1 VAGSSIID
9 ANSGVDQ
16 YGSPKVSISL
26 DSKGGAK
33 MLNFT
38 KRAVGK
44 PMAVVFI
51 EFKTNGERDA
61 ENKLIFIE
69 ERRVISVATIN
80 GVFGNQFETTGLDS
94 PQEAYD
100 LALLLRAGALIAP
113 IQIIEERT
121 VGPSLGQENI
131 DLGTKA
137 IMYGFIAV
145 LIFMLIY
152 YKKFGFVANIALTLN
167 LVMIIGVMSM
177 IPGATLTLPGMAG
190 IVLTV
195 GMAVDANVLIF
206 ERIRE
211 EILDGRSPQQAIH
224 HGYDS
229 AFSTILDANITTF
242 LVGLILFAVGTGPIK
257 GFSITL
263 MIGIIT
269 SMFTAIIV
277 TLVIVN
283 AWWGGKRLTKLSIE
297 EHHMQLLNM
306 KNTIAFMALKK
317 PAAILSVFLLIG
329 SLTSL
334 AINQLNWGLDFT
346 GGTQIEVGYAQTA
359 DLAQIR
365 KQLEASDFKDAVV
378 QNFGSS
384 QDVLI
389 RLASREG
396 VKPSELGDAAIKVLK
411 EADSSAEMRGSS
423 YVSSSV
429 GDELTEQG
437 GLAMLVALICIL
449 IYVALRF
456 EWRFALGSVA
466 ALTHDVIITLG
477 LFSILGLEFDL
488 TVLAAVLA
496 VIGYSLND
504 TIVVC
509 DRIRENFRKIR
520 KSESEEIINI
530 SLTQTLNRT
539 IITSLTTI
547 LVLLA
552 LFFVGGATIHGFATA
567 LLFGVIIGTYSSIYV
582 ASLVALTLGIS
593 KEDLMPTEIE
603 KEGADQD
610 AVV

>member
-1 VAGSSIID
+1 
-9 ANSGVDQ
+9 
-16 YGSPKVSISL
+16 
-26 DSKGGAK
+26 
-33 MLNFT
+33 
-38 KRAVGK
+38 
-44 PMAVVFI
+44 
-51 EFKTNGERDA
+51 
-61 ENKLIFIE
+61 
-69 ERRVISVATIN
+69 
-80 GVFGNQFETTGLDS
+80 
-94 PQEAYD
+94 
-100 LALLLRAGALIAP
+100 
-113 IQIIEERT
+113 
-121 VGPSLGQENI
+121 
-131 DLGTKA
+131 
-137 IMYGFIAV
+137 
-145 LIFMLIY
+145 
-152 YKKFGFVANIALTLN
+152 
-167 LVMIIGVMSM
+167 
-177 IPGATLTLPGMAG
+177 
-190 IVLTV
+190 
-195 GMAVDANVLIF
+195 
-206 ERIRE
+206 
-211 EILDGRSPQQAIH
+211 
-224 HGYDS
+224 
-229 AFSTILDANITTF
+229 
-242 LVGLILFAVGTGPIK
+242 
-257 GFSITL
+257 
-263 MIGIIT
+263 
-269 SMFTAIIV
+269 
-277 TLVIVN
+277 
-283 AWWGGKRLTKLSIE
+283 
-297 EHHMQLLNM
+297 MQLLNM
-306 KNTIAFMALKK
+306 KNTIAFMTLKK
-317 PAAILSVFLLIG
+317 PAAILSVFLIIG

-359 DLAQIR
+359 DLEQIR
-365 KQLEASDFKDAVV
+365 KQLETSDFKDAVV

-477 LFSILGLEFDL
+477 LFSVLGLEFDL

-520 KSESEEIINI
+520 KGESEEIINI

-567 LLFGVIIGTYSSIYV
+567 LLFGVVIGTYSSIYV
-582 ASLVALTLGIS
+582 ASLVALMLGIS

-610 AVV
+610 SVV

>member
-1 VAGSSIID
+1 M
-9 ANSGVDQ
+9 
-16 YGSPKVSISL
+16 SL
-26 DSKGGAK
+26 
-33 MLNFT
+33 
-38 KRAVGK
+38 R
-44 PMAVVFI
+44 
-51 EFKTNGERDA
+51 
-61 ENKLIFIE
+61 
-69 ERRVISVATIN
+69 
-80 GVFGNQFETTGLDS
+80 
-94 PQEAYD
+94 
-100 LALLLRAGALIAP
+100 
-113 IQIIEERT
+113 
-121 VGPSLGQENI
+121 
-131 DLGTKA
+131 
-137 IMYGFIAV
+137 
-145 LIFMLIY
+145 
-152 YKKFGFVANIALTLN
+152 
-167 LVMIIGVMSM
+167 
-177 IPGATLTLPGMAG
+177 
-190 IVLTV
+190 
-195 GMAVDANVLIF
+195 
-206 ERIRE
+206 
-211 EILDGRSPQQAIH
+211 
-224 HGYDS
+224 
-229 AFSTILDANITTF
+229 
-242 LVGLILFAVGTGPIK
+242 
-257 GFSITL
+257 
-263 MIGIIT
+263 
-269 SMFTAIIV
+269 
-277 TLVIVN
+277 
-283 AWWGGKRLTKLSIE
+283 
-297 EHHMQLLNM
+297 
-306 KNTIAFMALKK
+306 K
-317 PAAILSVFLLIG
+317 PAAFLSVFLIIG

-346 GGTQIEVGYAQTA
+346 GGTQIEVGYEQTA
-359 DLAQIR
+359 DLVQIR
-365 KQLEASDFKDAVV
+365 KLLEASDFNDAVV

-389 RLASREG
+389 RLASRDG

-429 GDELTEQG
+429 GEELTEQG

-466 ALTHDVIITLG
+466 ALTHDVILTLG
-477 LFSILGLEFDL
+477 LFSVLGLEFDL

-520 KSESEEIINI
+520 KGESEDIINI

-567 LLFGVIIGTYSSIYV
+567 LLFGVVIGTYSSIYV

-610 AVV
+610 PMV